1 MFKLVE
7 PQRSQVVNFFKG
19 MGLVFATFLL
29 YWIATLLFCST
40 CYGQDTAATT
50 PAKPSGLKPSY
61 LNPYALGMNTQS
73 MGLKAFFDAVER
85 INKPDSCLTKK
96 AVGKVGLGL
105 AVQTNSTV
113 FVNATAKTNWG
124 GYVTLLAGRRKNE
137 LYVGAQGQYKANPS
151 LLAGI
156 GFVARPHIF
165 IGGLAGAS
173 FYQEVTIADNQP
185 TRYAQLLQAGKLKPV
200 LLYGVQV
207 SAELRHVWVSVNLL
221 SGSGIGIGATYFF

>member
-1 MFKLVE
+1 MFKIIVPSHAKFVSFL
-7 PQRSQVVNFFKG
+7 KG
-19 MGLVFATFLL
+19 FGLTIATFLVC
-29 YWIATLLFCST
+29 WMATLLFCDP
-40 CYGQDTAATT
+40 CNGQTAAAGT
-50 PAKPSGLKPSY
+50 PAKPSVPGSSY

-85 INKPDSCLTKK
+85 INKPDSCLTKR

-105 AVQTNSTV
+105 AVQTNGTLLV
-113 FVNATAKTNWG
+113 TATAKTKWG
-124 GYVTLLAGRRKNE
+124 GYVTLLVGRRKNE
-137 LYVGAQGQYKANPS
+137 LYVGAQSQYKANPT

-173 FYQEVTIADNQP
+173 FYQEVRVADNQP

-207 SAELRHVWVSVNLL
+207 SAELRHVWVSLNLI
-221 SGSGIGIGATYFF
+221 SGSGIGVGATCFF

>member
-1 MFKLVE
+1 MFELVE
-7 PQRSQVVNFFKG
+7 PQRSQVVNFLKG

-40 CYGQDTAATT
+40 CYGQATT
-50 PAKPSGLKPSY
+50 ATTVAKPSLLKSSY

-105 AVQTNSTV
+105 AVQTNGTLC
-113 FVNATAKTNWG
+113 VNATAKTKWG

-137 LYVGAQGQYKANPS
+137 LYVGAQGQYKADPT

-156 GFVARPHIF
+156 GFVARPHIL

-185 TRYAQLLQAGKLKPV
+185 TRYVQLLQAGKLKPV

-207 SAELRHVWVSVNLL
+207 SAELRHVWVSLNLL

>member
-7 PQRSQVVNFFKG
+7 PQRAQVVNFFKG
-19 MGLVFATFLL
+19 IGLVIATFLL
-29 YWIATLLFCST
+29 YWIATLLFCGT
-40 CYGQDTAATT
+40 CKGQAVAAGN
-50 PAKPSGLKPSY
+50 PVKPSVLNSSY

-105 AVQTNSTV
+105 AVQTNGTL
-113 FVNATAKTNWG
+113 FVNATAKTKWG
-124 GYVTLLAGRRKNE
+124 GYVTLLGGRRRNE
-137 LYVGAQGQYKANPS
+137 LYVGAQGQYKANPT

-156 GFVARPHIF
+156 GFVARPHIL

-173 FYQEVTIADNQP
+173 FYQELTLADNQP
-185 TRYAQLLQAGKLKPV
+185 SRYVQLLQAGKLKPV

-207 SAELRHVWVSVNLL
+207 SAELRHVWVSLNLL
-221 SGSGIGIGATYFF
+221 SGSEIGIGATYFF